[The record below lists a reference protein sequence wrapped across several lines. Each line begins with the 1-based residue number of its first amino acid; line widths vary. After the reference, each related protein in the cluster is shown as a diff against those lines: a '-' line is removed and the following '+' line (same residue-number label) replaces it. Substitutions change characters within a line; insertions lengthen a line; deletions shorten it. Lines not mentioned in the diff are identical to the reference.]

1 MAQDYRVTV
10 TDWIRQATTA
20 EDAEEFAQ
28 TGIAVLSVTPFAEA
42 IILAHPPENSEV
54 FVLAIQ
60 VDALDANAH
69 PTLLRNVLQLNC
81 EPDLLPGAFALEP
94 QEQIVLYRW
103 TVDLPGMDDT
113 TFQNVLG
120 NFAVTADKALDAYRS
135 ALPIETE
142 PAATADVAEP
152 AGLPH
157 GALRA

>member
-1 MAQDYRVTV
+1 MAQDYRVTIK
-10 TDWIRQATTA
+10 DWIRQATSA
-20 EDAEEFAQ
+20 EDANEFEQ
-28 TGIAVLSVTPFAEA
+28 TGIAVLSVAPFAEA

-54 FVLAIQ
+54 FVLAVQI
-60 VDALDANAH
+60 DALDANAH

-120 NFAVTADKALDAYRS
+120 NFAVMADKALEAYRD
-135 ALPIETE
+135 ALPIEAD
-142 PAATADVAEP
+142 PAVAVAVTEP

-157 GALRA
+157 GAMRA